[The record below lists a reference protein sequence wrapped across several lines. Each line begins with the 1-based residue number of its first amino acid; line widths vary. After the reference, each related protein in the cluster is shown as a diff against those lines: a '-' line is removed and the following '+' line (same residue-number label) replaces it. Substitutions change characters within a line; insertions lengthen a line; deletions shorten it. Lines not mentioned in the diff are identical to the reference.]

1 MRLTLTVLRCPP
13 AVTPETRT
21 VTGGEFTAGRGPGV
35 DWVLPDAEQVV
46 SKRHFA
52 AVFRAG
58 AWQIID
64 HGANGTFLN
73 RDTAPIGQG
82 NARTLRNADRLRVG
96 PYEIEV
102 HLAEQEETPR
112 DAAYGGSTAAHSP
125 FDDPLGHAF
134 APVGGNP
141 FDEPWAPASDPGSGP
156 ASIPTAFDPLAPAD
170 GGSRF
175 GAAFQEAPQ
184 QDHSSVLDDAYR
196 PPARIGQM
204 PVHAGGLIPADDLLP
219 AGWETDFL
227 DGLAPET
234 PPDAARDAP
243 ATGEASPF
251 ESSTAVSAE
260 PSATRPAV
268 APAPA
273 VSPFDEEPPPVPCPA
288 ASAGSPGLSPQTPPI
303 GWTPGDDSR
312 LLARFLAGVGLP
324 DAKPGDPGA
333 TMKRLG
339 EAFRALVA
347 GLRSVLIARA
357 SIKSEFRI
365 DQTMFRARG
374 NNPLKFSA
382 DDDDAVAA
390 LLGVGRRTGMTPA
403 QAIAD
408 VLRDI
413 ELHELASM
421 AAMQSAVRAVLDGLG
436 PDRLRAEAD
445 QGGMALLP
453 VQRKA
458 RAWDTY
464 EARHAKTVQALSDD
478 FDSVFGK
485 AFARAYEEAMAD
497 LAAGTRQ

>member
-21 VTGGEFTAGRGPGV
+21 VSGGEFTAGRGPGV
-35 DWVLPDAEQVV
+35 DWVLPDTEQVV

-73 RDTAPIGQG
+73 HDTAPIGQG
-82 NARTLRNADRLRVG
+82 NARTLRNADRLQVG

-102 HLAEQEETPR
+102 HLAEKEETAR
-112 DAAYGGSTAAHSP
+112 DAAYSGITAAHSP

-134 APVGGNP
+134 APAGGNP
-141 FDEPWAPASDPGSGP
+141 FDEPWVPASDPGSGA
-156 ASIPTAFDPLAPAD
+156 ASIPAAFDPLAPAD
-170 GGSRF
+170 GSGAF

-184 QDHSSVLDDAYR
+184 RDHSSMLDDAYR
-196 PPARIGQM
+196 PPAQVGQM

-234 PPDAARDAP
+234 PPDAARNAP
-243 ATGEASPF
+243 ATREASPF
-251 ESSTAVSAE
+251 ESSAAVSAE
-260 PSATRPAV
+260 PSITRPAV
-268 APAPA
+268 PPAAA
-273 VSPFDEEPPPVPCPA
+273 VSPFEEEPPPVSRPA
-288 ASAGSPGLSPQTPPI
+288 ASIGSPGPPPQSQPNRPA
-303 GWTPGDDSR
+303 PGDDSR
-312 LLARFLAGVGLP
+312 LLTQFLAGVGLP

-333 TMKRLG
+333 TMGRLG
-339 EAFRALVA
+339 EAFRSLVA

-382 DDDDAVAA
+382 DDDDAVSA
-390 LLGVGRRTGMTPA
+390 LLGVGRRTGMTAA

-421 AAMQSAVRAVLDGLG
+421 AAMQSAVRAVLEGLG
-436 PDRLRAEAD
+436 PDKLRAEAD
-445 QGGMALLP
+445 QGGVALLP

-458 RAWDTY
+458 RAWDAY
-464 EARHAKTVQALSDD
+464 EVRHAKTVQALSDD

-485 AFARAYEEAMAD
+485 AFARAYEEAMDD
-497 LAAGTRQ
+497 LTAGKRQ